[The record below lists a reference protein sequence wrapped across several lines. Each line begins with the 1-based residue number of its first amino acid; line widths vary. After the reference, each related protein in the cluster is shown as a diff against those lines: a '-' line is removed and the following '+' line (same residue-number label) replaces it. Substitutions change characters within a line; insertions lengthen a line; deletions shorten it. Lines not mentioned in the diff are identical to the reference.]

1 MKLHLPGSI
10 ALGVVGEDTASVPPC
25 PAKSCSS
32 NLGDEG
38 KGFINEIRRQLGSE
52 NKEEEF

>member
-1 MKLHLPGSI
+1 M
-10 ALGVVGEDTASVPPC
+10 LGVVGEDTPSVPPC
-25 PAKSCSS
+25 TAKSCSS

-38 KGFINEIRRQLGSE
+38 KGFINEIRCELGSE